1 MRAVSLG
8 GKEAHW
14 DSKGNLSPGGNDT
27 DSEGPP
33 AQGPPAHCR
42 RWQSRRVAWIATA
55 TELGCAA
62 WVVTVQLE
70 PVSSEVPA
78 ASF

>member
-8 GKEAHW
+8 GKANW

-33 AQGPPAHCR
+33 AQGAAGALPAVAVTPGGVESSPYCHCH
-42 RWQSRRVAWIATA
+42 
-55 TELGCAA
+55 
-62 WVVTVQLE
+62 
-70 PVSSEVPA
+70 
-78 ASF
+78 